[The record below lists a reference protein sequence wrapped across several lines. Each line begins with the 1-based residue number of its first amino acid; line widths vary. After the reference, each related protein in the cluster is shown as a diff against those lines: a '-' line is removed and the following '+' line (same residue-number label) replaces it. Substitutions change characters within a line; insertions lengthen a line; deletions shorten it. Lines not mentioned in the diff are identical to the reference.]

1 MKHSAQRSAHPMFE
15 TRISSEPG
23 VQHKQV
29 GASEFR
35 IHTWFDYER
44 NTFVVDVLSNS
55 DPVPERA
62 KASHAR

>member
-1 MKHSAQRSAHPMFE
+1 MFE